1 MSYICYGLVVLF
13 SGRARFCVVIHVKA
27 NLMKRSLFLLSSI
40 LLASTMLASCAK
52 NNGGAAY
59 GGNDTMQAAANNTE
73 ANKAL
78 AKRFYEEVFNA
89 RKLDA
94 IDQLCAAD
102 FVDHDP
108 DPGQEPGA
116 AGVKK
121 SFASW
126 MGAFPDLH
134 VTIVQMLAED
144 DLVATVAKMSGTM
157 KGDMMGMKATN
168 KPFNSTVVDVIRV
181 KDGKAVERWG
191 AFDAMGMMQQLGFGP
206 GAPPP
211 GKKS

>member
-1 MSYICYGLVVLF
+1 
-13 SGRARFCVVIHVKA
+13 
-27 NLMKRSLFLLSSI
+27 
-40 LLASTMLASCAK
+40 MLTSCNK
-52 NNGGAAY
+52 NNGGTAS
-59 GGNDTMQAAANNTE
+59 GGNDTMQATANNTE

-78 AKRFYEEVFNA
+78 AKRFYEEVFNQ

-94 IDQLCAAD
+94 VDQLCAAN

-121 SFASW
+121 SLGSW
-126 MGAFPDLH
+126 MGGFPDLH
-134 VTIVQMLAED
+134 VTPLQILAEG

-157 KGDMMGMKATN
+157 KNDMMGMKATN
-168 KPFNSTVVDVIRV
+168 KSFSSTVVDVIRF

-191 AFDAMGMMQQLGFGP
+191 AFDAMGMMMQLGL
-206 GAPPP
+206 ATSPPP
-211 GKKS
+211 AKGKS